1 MLEKIDKPL
10 PEWFTYAKLRG
21 SYAEV
26 GNSLEPYQLYNTYT
40 IGQAPDNTTTVSQD
54 KVLYNSNV
62 RSELIKSWEFGAEI
76 RFFNNLVRSE
86 ERRVGKECRS
96 RWSPYH

>member
-1 MLEKIDKPL
+1 MDKPL

-26 GNSLEPYQLYNTYT
+26 GNSLEPYQLYNTYS

-54 KVLYNSNV
+54 KTLYNSSV
-62 RSELIKSWEFGAEI
+62 RSELIKSWEFEQRYVSSIIVWDSISHGINQMLPA
-76 RFFNNLVRSE
+76 S
-86 ERRVGKECRS
+86 
-96 RWSPYH
+96 